1 MSRSDEFRPAPP
13 PARSFIHAAYRG
25 LVRLRPLA
33 RVAERP
39 AAVRIRRALRQSGLV
54 RERIRYAVAA
64 ALGLRGAHPY
74 HVRGSGLPVWLRHPG
89 DSWTFE
95 EIFGAN
101 AYALPSAIR
110 ARLDGK
116 PDVVVADLG
125 ANVGLFGTYILG
137 ALPQARVVG
146 YEPDP
151 GNAAICRQTV
161 AWAERAGRYRLV
173 QAAAGV
179 RPGAVRFD
187 AGLGGRSHVAHAP
200 APDSITV
207 PTEDVMPLLAA
218 SDLAKIDIEG
228 SEWALLSD
236 ERLRAAGPDALVLEF
251 HADGCPTADPERA
264 ATDLLAAAGYR
275 TVPPPRPFYDY
286 EFPSGQGMLWAER
299 AT

>member
-1 MSRSDEFRPAPP
+1 MSRSEDSPPAPP

-25 LVRLRPLA
+25 LA
-33 RVAERP
+33 RFAPVARMVDRP
-39 AAVRIRRALRQSGLV
+39 AAVRIRRAVRQSGLV
-54 RERIRYAVAA
+54 RERMRYAVAA

-74 HVRGSGLPVWLRHPG
+74 HVRESGLPVWLRHPG

-101 AYALPSAIR
+101 AYALPSTIR
-110 ARLDGK
+110 ERLDEK

-137 ALPQARVVG
+137 ALPHARVVG

-151 GNAAICRQTV
+151 GNAAICRHTV

-179 RPGAVRFD
+179 RPGAVHFD
-187 AGLGGRSHVAHAP
+187 AGLGGRSHVATAP
-200 APDSITV
+200 APDAITV
-207 PTEDVMPLLAA
+207 AIEDVMPLLAA

-228 SEWALLSD
+228 GEWALLND
-236 ERLRAAGPDALVLEF
+236 ERLRTAGPDALVLEF
-251 HADGCPTADPERA
+251 HSEGCPTADPERA
-264 ATDLLAAAGYR
+264 ASDLLTAAGYR

-299 AT
+299 AA